1 MKVTK
6 KTKNV
11 SSNITLDD
19 YDRLMKIARREGKA
33 TPKLLRIAIDKL
45 FQKYTVWDTLQKL
58 LTSENT
64 GNIPLPVIEAL
75 ILAVQK
81 GFETTEKKYREAEQ
95 RNPKLKKL
103 TKKTLDGLG
112 NTKPKTERVSGSLNK
127 ESNQEVPH
135 VHVHIVPRFNN
146 DSEGSR
152 WPSRKIVLEEELNNT
167 ATKIQKYV
175 ESISL

>member
-11 SSNITLDD
+11 PSNITLDD
-19 YDRLMKIARREGKA
+19 YDKLMEIARREGKA
-33 TPKLLRIAIDKL
+33 TSKLLRIAIDKL

-75 ILAVQK
+75 TLAVQK

-103 TKKTLDGLG
+103 TKETLDGLG
-112 NTKPKTERVSGSLNK
+112 STTKPKTERISDSLNK
-127 ESNQEVPH
+127 ESNQTHSNMKEMGET
-135 VHVHIVPRFNN
+135 FEKENLDYN
-146 DSEGSR
+146 KLKS
-152 WPSRKIVLEEELNNT
+152 LEEKLAYLDAAVTMKKKEE
-167 ATKIQKYV
+167 I
-175 ESISL
+175 

>member
-127 ESNQEVPH
+127 ESNQTRSNMKE
-135 VHVHIVPRFNN
+135 IGETFEKENLDYN
-146 DSEGSR
+146 KLKS
-152 WPSRKIVLEEELNNT
+152 LEEKLAYLDAAVTMKE
-167 ATKIQKYV
+167 KEEI
-175 ESISL
+175 